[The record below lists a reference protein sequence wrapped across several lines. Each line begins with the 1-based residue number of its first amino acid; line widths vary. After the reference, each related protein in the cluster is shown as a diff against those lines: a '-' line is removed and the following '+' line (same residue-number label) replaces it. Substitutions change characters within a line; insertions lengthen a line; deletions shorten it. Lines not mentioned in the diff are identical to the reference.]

1 MQHTCEDKI
10 LQTLQSTRVDSF
22 VVAIE
27 DLKEVFSGSFMLRC
41 RSSIVAELVTTS
53 HELFRFWLGEEIDK
67 G

>member
-27 DLKEVFSGSFMLRC
+27 DLKEVFPAALCSDAG
-41 RSSIVAELVTTS
+41 AQ
-53 HELFRFWLGEEIDK
+53 
-67 G
+67 